1 MIFEKGSYEN
11 TANKQ
16 NKTYKMEYEFDI
28 QIGETYRATNECGS
42 SLEFKVIKINKKT
55 VKIEYS
61 YEKMVDGEVASVYT
75 DVRNY
80 PKQQFF
86 NEIYLQQ
93 QLDESEERCECC
105 GKVLESEEELDYIFE
120 AGVNV
125 WKDSDSD

>member
-55 VKIEYS
+55 VKIEHT
-61 YEKMVDGEVASVYT
+61 YENIHTMVT
-75 DVRNY
+75 NY
-80 PKQQFF
+80 PKQKFF
-86 NEIYLQQ
+86 NEIYMQQ
-93 QLDESEERCECC
+93 QLDECEERCECC
-105 GKVLESEEELDYIFE
+105 GKVLEELDYIFE

-125 WKDSDSD
+125 CKECDSD